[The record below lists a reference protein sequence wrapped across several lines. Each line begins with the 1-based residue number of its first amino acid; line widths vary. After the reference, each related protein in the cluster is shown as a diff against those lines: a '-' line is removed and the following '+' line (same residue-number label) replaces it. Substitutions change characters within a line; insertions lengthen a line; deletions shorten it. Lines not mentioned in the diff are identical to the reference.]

1 MTKDLLEEYP
11 DICAEIEDLERENKT
26 VISDIVRGSSDEFP
40 FTEHPIT
47 VRGIGP
53 QRYAEHIA
61 KLKAQKQ
68 EIEQFVF
75 GIKSAWL
82 RRVVMLRAFHGYSWD
97 RVAAQMS
104 KSGKAPAINTL
115 KSQYYGLFKNEC
127 PGEK

>member
-11 DICAEIEDLERENKT
+11 DICAEIEELERENKT

-82 RRVVMLRAFHGYSWD
+82 RRVVMRKSREYDAADNIAGLERCVKAMVVIGLVGIAAAVAC
-97 RVAAQMS
+97 VAA
-104 KSGKAPAINTL
+104 
-115 KSQYYGLFKNEC
+115 
-127 PGEK
+127 

>member
-1 MTKDLLEEYP
+1 MTKELLEQYP
-11 DICAEIEDLERENKT
+11 DICAEI
-26 VISDIVRGSSDEFP
+26 
-40 FTEHPIT
+40 T
-47 VRGIGP
+47 VRGLGP

-104 KSGKAPAINTL
+104 KSGKVPAINTL

-127 PGEK
+127 AGEK

>member
-1 MTKDLLEEYP
+1 MTKELLEQYP
-11 DICAEIEDLERENKT
+11 NICAEIEELERENKT
-26 VISDIVRGSSDEFP
+26 VVSDIVRGSSDEFP
-40 FTEHPIT
+40 FTAHPIT
-47 VRGIGP
+47 VRGLGP

-68 EIEQFVF
+68 EIERFVF

-104 KSGKAPAINTL
+104 KNGKSLSEQTL
-115 KSQYYGLFKNEC
+115 KKKYYGIFGK
-127 PGEK
+127 

>member
-1 MTKDLLEEYP
+1 MTKELLEQYP
-11 DICAEIEDLERENKT
+11 DICAEIEELERENKT

-47 VRGIGP
+47 VRGLGP

-104 KSGKAPAINTL
+104 KGGKASAINTL
-115 KSQYYGLFKNEC
+115 KSQYYGLFK

>member
-1 MTKDLLEEYP
+1 MTKGLLEQYP
-11 DICAEIEDLERENKT
+11 DICAEIEELERENKT

-40 FTEHPIT
+40 FTDHPIT
-47 VRGIGP
+47 VRGLRP

-104 KSGKAPAINTL
+104 KDGKAQAINTL
-115 KSQYYGLFKNEC
+115 KSRYYGLFK
-127 PGEK
+127 PDEK

>member
-11 DICAEIEDLERENKT
+11 NICAEIEELERENKT

-40 FTEHPIT
+40 FTEHHIT
-47 VRGIGP
+47 VRGLGP

-82 RRVVMLRAFHGYSWD
+82 RRVVMRKSREYDAADNIAGLERCVKAMVVIGLVGIAAAVAC
-97 RVAAQMS
+97 VAA
-104 KSGKAPAINTL
+104 
-115 KSQYYGLFKNEC
+115 
-127 PGEK
+127 

>member
-11 DICAEIEDLERENKT
+11 NICAEIEELERENKT

-47 VRGIGP
+47 VRGLGP

-82 RRVVMLRAFHGYSWD
+82 RRVVMRKSREYDAADNIAGLERCVKAMVVIGLVGIAAAVAC
-97 RVAAQMS
+97 VAA
-104 KSGKAPAINTL
+104 
-115 KSQYYGLFKNEC
+115 
-127 PGEK
+127 

>member
-1 MTKDLLEEYP
+1 MTKELLEQYP
-11 DICAEIEDLERENKT
+11 DICAEIEELERENKT

-47 VRGIGP
+47 VRGLGP

-82 RRVVMLRAFHGYSWD
+82 RRVVMRKSREYDAADNIAGIERCVKAMVVLGLVGIAAAVAC
-97 RVAAQMS
+97 VAA
-104 KSGKAPAINTL
+104 
-115 KSQYYGLFKNEC
+115 
-127 PGEK
+127 

>member
-1 MTKDLLEEYP
+1 MTKDLLEESP
-11 DICAEIEDLERENKT
+11 NICAEIEELERENKT

-47 VRGIGP
+47 VRGLGP

-82 RRVVMLRAFHGYSWD
+82 RRVVMRKSREYDAADNIAGLERCVKAMVVIGLVGIAAAVAC
-97 RVAAQMS
+97 VAA
-104 KSGKAPAINTL
+104 
-115 KSQYYGLFKNEC
+115 
-127 PGEK
+127 

>member
-1 MTKDLLEEYP
+1 MTKELLEQYP
-11 DICAEIEDLERENKT
+11 DICAEIEELERENKT

-40 FTEHPIT
+40 FTEHPIA
-47 VRGIGP
+47 VRGLGP

-82 RRVVMLRAFHGYSWD
+82 RRVVMRKSREYDAADNIAGLERCVKAMVVIGLVGIAAAVAF
-97 RVAAQMS
+97 VAM
-104 KSGKAPAINTL
+104 
-115 KSQYYGLFKNEC
+115 
-127 PGEK
+127 

>member
-1 MTKDLLEEYP
+1 MTKDLLEQYP
-11 DICAEIEDLERENKT
+11 DICAEIEELERENKT

-47 VRGIGP
+47 VRGLGT

-75 GIKSAWL
+75 GIKSAWM
-82 RRVVMLRAFHGYSWD
+82 RRIVMLRAFHGYSWN

-104 KSGKAPAINTL
+104 KSGKSLSEQTL
-115 KSQYYGLFKNEC
+115 KKQYYGIF
-127 PGEK
+127 EK

>member
-1 MTKDLLEEYP
+1 MTKELLEQYP
-11 DICAEIEDLERENKT
+11 DICAEIEELERENKT

-82 RRVVMLRAFHGYSWD
+82 RRVVMRKSREYDAADNIAGLERCVKAMVVIGLVGIAAAVAC
-97 RVAAQMS
+97 VAA
-104 KSGKAPAINTL
+104 
-115 KSQYYGLFKNEC
+115 
-127 PGEK
+127 

>member
-11 DICAEIEDLERENKT
+11 NICAEIKELERENKT

-40 FTEHPIT
+40 FTAHPIT
-47 VRGIGP
+47 VRGLGP

-61 KLKAQKQ
+61 KLKSQKQ

-75 GIKSAWL
+75 GIKSSWL
-82 RRVVMLRAFHGYSWD
+82 RRIVMLRAFHGYAWEQ
-97 RVAAQMS
+97 VAAQMS
-104 KSGKAPAINTL
+104 KGGKAPAINTL
-115 KSQYYGLFKNEC
+115 KSQYYGLFKNER

>member
-1 MTKDLLEEYP
+1 MTKELLEQYP
-11 DICAEIEDLERENKT
+11 DICAEIEELERENKT

-47 VRGIGP
+47 VCGLGP

-82 RRVVMLRAFHGYSWD
+82 RRVVMLRAFHGCSWD

-104 KSGKAPAINTL
+104 KSGKVPAINTI
-115 KSQYYGLFKNEC
+115 KSQYYGLFK

>member
-1 MTKDLLEEYP
+1 MTKELLEQYP
-11 DICAEIEDLERENKT
+11 DICAEIEELERENKT

-47 VRGIGP
+47 VRGLGP

-82 RRVVMLRAFHGYSWD
+82 RRVVMRKSREYDAADNIAGLERCVKAMVVIGLVGIAAAVAC
-97 RVAAQMS
+97 VAA
-104 KSGKAPAINTL
+104 
-115 KSQYYGLFKNEC
+115 
-127 PGEK
+127 

>member
-1 MTKDLLEEYP
+1 MTKELLEQYP
-11 DICAEIEDLERENKT
+11 DICAEIEELKRENKT

-40 FTEHPIT
+40 FTAHPIT
-47 VRGIGP
+47 VRGLGP

-82 RRVVMLRAFHGYSWD
+82 RRVVMLRALHGYSWD
-97 RVAAQMS
+97 QVAAQMS
-104 KSGKAPAINTL
+104 KSGKVPAINTL

>member
-1 MTKDLLEEYP
+1 MTKELLEQYP
-11 DICAEIEDLERENKT
+11 DICAEIEELERENKT

-40 FTEHPIT
+40 FTAHPIT
-47 VRGIGP
+47 VRGLGP

-97 RVAAQMS
+97 GVAAQMS
-104 KSGKAPAINTL
+104 KNGKSLSAQTL
-115 KSQYYGLFKNEC
+115 KKKYYGIFGK
-127 PGEK
+127 